1 MVMSA
6 CITFLSQFSTGKNI
20 FKEIIY
26 HYPKPKIVQFVKEYS
41 KYLEQLTK
49 EKRTLYIF
57 SKVLKNSKNS

>member
-49 EKRTLYIF
+49 EKKNTLYF
-57 SKVLKNSKNS
+57 Q